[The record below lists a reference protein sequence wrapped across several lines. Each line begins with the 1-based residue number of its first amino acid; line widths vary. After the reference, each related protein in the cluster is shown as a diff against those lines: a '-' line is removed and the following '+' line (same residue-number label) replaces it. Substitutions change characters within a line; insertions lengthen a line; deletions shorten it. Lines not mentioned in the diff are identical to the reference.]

1 MYLSIQAE
9 YVETGGGVGRLT
21 VAQTAEIARK
31 VAKKLGV
38 LSRAYKMVTTRK
50 VVLADFTEIIDM
62 SSTFSA
68 YVARTPNPD
77 PIVIEANDVLNS
89 ALSEIREFA
98 DPDMIGDGDTKA
110 ATEQVNEMIRRAIG
124 ENGRVRFSQF
134 TEEVDNAYTAMN
146 KIAKQSDKN
155 VALRAQLQRMRI
167 RRVEKEEVALR
178 TKMERNTKRRI
189 HENIMRNGEA
199 PTVTM
204 GQSEFYRTQAKA
216 AEQAAKATKQEMR
229 AQYKLAIQR
238 KDLMRRIED
247 TKKKYTKAIKEGKL
261 VDVRFAEDIL
271 ALFDSFQKSQPTQ
284 KTLDVLD
291 RLLEAQRQ
299 ATWSQVG
306 QKFESTSSGD
316 FATFTEDDAKAMDAK
331 IEQIQKRL
339 TQRPLSTMTNE
350 ELGELYDHIKSVI
363 EEGRVALQINK
374 YVQEKERQKRITEV
388 TEQTVPLDNGKLSR
402 LVTQFMGERAGRVS
416 ENFKQNAQDY
426 LSAPVVVDEMDG
438 GKFGQGKNSDMLRT
452 LNQGEY
458 LHDAEKKHFADAL
471 MAKYVALGVSK
482 VMTEKEQA
490 FVTLHARLREEGGE
504 FLVKL
509 IADKHF
515 GGQIP
520 EQVGKVTAAQ
530 AEAIVDTLLDL
541 REEYDITN
549 RQAGTWQARTNKLF
563 PRMKNYVMK
572 SAFKNPP
579 KDWLDAMDGGI
590 DTMQTFGRNGTGVS
604 DKFSLERRAQNENLD
619 PRIDFM
625 NLFLE
630 TVDHALWYIHMQ
642 PAIDQVQQ
650 VVGSR
655 DYAEQAGTIATTWW
669 KEHLMLT
676 AQRGSKVGA
685 RRIAAVDQLRSN
697 VTVGILSFKAST
709 ILMQGTQ
716 PINGAFTVM
725 PYLGVKGAARVLGE
739 SMQSLIPGYVQ
750 KAAEE
755 AESVIARGHTMGMYD
770 VRDAQRSM
778 EMDKNKVRHFI
789 SVALAEAAEKGMW
802 AMQRLD
808 VGFFA
813 AARQA
818 TYKELLDQG
827 KTEEEAGKMA
837 DYLAEIAN
845 SSALVSMRPH
855 VYSDGSWTRLFL
867 MLQSFSI
874 GWFSTMSMIIRGTVR
889 SGSTRQRLYGLVAAL
904 GAPLAQS
911 LFADMVGRL
920 LRGEDDEEEKNIAMR
935 IISEYLYQ
943 MPLLGG
949 VLRARF
955 EYGRSET
962 VNSAALSTL
971 GKLIEGVNT
980 ALTTEGERR
989 DKAVL
994 RASEALFTSLG
1005 IPFTAQAYDIFTPFL
1020 KNAEEK
1026 VNDYY
1031 KESGKSLSFT
1041 SFSDSDV
1048 DRAVENAIA
1057 RAYGDTLPEMTTAQK
1072 TAARKKVIKAAA
1084 EKSDNKFVG
1093 MIAKATKNDDKAR
1106 ILMEAKGALSSSEFD
1121 RMVDRLQD
1129 VNLLSEEGY
1138 KKYLELQYK

>member
-1 MYLSIQAE
+1 
-9 YVETGGGVGRLT
+9 
-21 VAQTAEIARK
+21 
-31 VAKKLGV
+31 
-38 LSRAYKMVTTRK
+38 
-50 VVLADFTEIIDM
+50 
-62 SSTFSA
+62 
-68 YVARTPNPD
+68 
-77 PIVIEANDVLNS
+77 
-89 ALSEIREFA
+89 
-98 DPDMIGDGDTKA
+98 
-110 ATEQVNEMIRRAIG
+110 
-124 ENGRVRFSQF
+124 
-134 TEEVDNAYTAMN
+134 
-146 KIAKQSDKN
+146 
-155 VALRAQLQRMRI
+155 
-167 RRVEKEEVALR
+167 
-178 TKMERNTKRRI
+178 
-189 HENIMRNGEA
+189 
-199 PTVTM
+199 
-204 GQSEFYRTQAKA
+204 
-216 AEQAAKATKQEMR
+216 
-229 AQYKLAIQR
+229 
-238 KDLMRRIED
+238 
-247 TKKKYTKAIKEGKL
+247 
-261 VDVRFAEDIL
+261 
-271 ALFDSFQKSQPTQ
+271 
-284 KTLDVLD
+284 
-291 RLLEAQRQ
+291 
-299 ATWSQVG
+299 
-306 QKFESTSSGD
+306 
-316 FATFTEDDAKAMDAK
+316 
-331 IEQIQKRL
+331 
-339 TQRPLSTMTNE
+339 
-350 ELGELYDHIKSVI
+350 
-363 EEGRVALQINK
+363 
-374 YVQEKERQKRITEV
+374 
-388 TEQTVPLDNGKLSR
+388 
-402 LVTQFMGERAGRVS
+402 
-416 ENFKQNAQDY
+416 
-426 LSAPVVVDEMDG
+426 
-438 GKFGQGKNSDMLRT
+438 LRT